1 MAKKQL
7 PKKIIE
13 QVREFKKILQADK
26 LPVKDVYVFGSYAKG
41 TAGKD
46 SDIDVA
52 VISPKFKDSWSAL
65 SYLYAKLPYG
75 VGWAIEPVGFNPKE
89 FADKYSTLIYE
100 IKTHGV
106 KV

>member
-7 PKKIIE
+7 PKKVIQ
-13 QVREFKKILQADK
+13 QVQEYKKILQADK
-26 LPVKDVYVFGSYAKG
+26 LPMQDVYVFGSYAKG
-41 TAGKD
+41 TARKD

-52 VISPKFKDSWSAL
+52 VISSKFKSRWEAMG
-65 SYLYAKLPYG
+65 YLYGKLPYG
-75 VGWAIEPVGFNPKE
+75 LGWSIEPMGFNPKD
-89 FADKYSTLIYE
+89 FQDKYSSLIYE